1 MHLLPY
7 AEKENSVLGVKDC
20 VQSNKNRIYYLRA
33 ATHHKGSYFIRKQ
46 KMDYMASPYPPC
58 ICPVCLMM
66 NGKIL
71 PKDDP
76 LVMEFPIHPNCK
88 CTLDTLMAIAAGT
101 ATNAGAS
108 GVDWYIAVHGRLP
121 DNYLTQKEAKKLGW
135 KKALGNLD
143 VVLPGKLIG
152 GDIYRN
158 WDGRLPTKP
167 GRTWY
172 EADFDYTG
180 GYRNNCRLLF
190 SNDGLLFVTYDHYLT
205 FFEVGLEAL
214 Q

>member
-1 MHLLPY
+1 MYKATKIGYIICEQLRITKGRISYASKKWITWRALILP
-7 AEKENSVLGVKDC
+7 G
-20 VQSNKNRIYYLRA
+20 
-33 ATHHKGSYFIRKQ
+33 
-46 KMDYMASPYPPC
+46 